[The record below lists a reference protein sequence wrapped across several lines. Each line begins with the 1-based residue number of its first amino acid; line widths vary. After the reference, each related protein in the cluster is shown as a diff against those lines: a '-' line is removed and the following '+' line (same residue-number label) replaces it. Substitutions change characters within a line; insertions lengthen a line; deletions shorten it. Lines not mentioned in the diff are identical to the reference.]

1 LKYSRFLITIS
12 LFFFMFIGNL
22 TIAQDNISPKIK
34 ANHNKNN
41 AAKIQIQN
49 RKKNPTQSKKFVDLK
64 GDSIDDRIQKNLEGA
79 DKIKNSNKVKGR
91 QGQNMDRFIDLDND
105 GICDGKESIIG
116 LKRMRHKRWRWRRRG
131 N

>member
-1 LKYSRFLITIS
+1 
-12 LFFFMFIGNL
+12 MFIGNL